1 MADNMLSAPELVQAY
16 DMSTLQLNVYLQKLN
31 KFI

>member
-1 MADNMLSAPELVQAY
+1 MMLSAPEFVQAY
-16 DMSTLQLNVYLQKLN
+16 DMSTLHLNVYLQKLN